1 MEIIHLNG
9 VVTDPLHSLTF
20 SETQYAERVARQ
32 EPLYARCVADL
43 TARPVVFIGTELRE
57 IALWQHMELRREH
70 LGGGRDM
77 RPASILV
84 CPSLNPAREVILH
97 EYKIEWVNGT
107 AESFATDVL
116 AGFTDVAS
124 KGFDILG
131 DPDRRGP
138 YGQVPLVGDIAPKR
152 PNLSTEY
159 LLGEEPHWSDLFQGR
174 AVERNHDKELGT
186 LAMGIL
192 NGHTSNTTIG
202 VSGTAGTGKSTALM
216 RLGLS
221 LSDFGIPVLWVD
233 KNSDASPFTIRQAV
247 RRYTGRVA
255 LLIDDADLYGS
266 QLPSMIQDLVP
277 CRSKFLFV
285 FAVRSSRLSRV
296 ADYLSLHAT
305 GIRLQVHIVP
315 PLTDTDI
322 DMLIEVLGRHN
333 RLGILTGLSH
343 QQRREAFEREAGRQL
358 LVAMIQATSGYRFEE
373 KVGDELETLSGI
385 TRRLYALVCVAS
397 ALRSFLYKDE
407 ILLAIGRDPDNV
419 LYRLD
424 RLVAEHLITANPPQ
438 YRYRARHRVIADLVQ
453 DRLKEMGELRDVL
466 VSLAR
471 AIGSKL
477 NPNDKHSRLRRFITY
492 IINHDVLLNL
502 IEVMDARSFYDELE
516 NLLNYDYHYWL
527 QRGSLEVERGDI
539 RRAERYLSTARSIAP
554 EREYRVDTAYAYM
567 LMKKA
572 TEDPTQTSA
581 AHYLGEGIKELKEV
595 IRTNG
600 KKTPYPY
607 HVLGSQGLAW
617 TRRAQLS
624 GMEKRIFIREL
635 VEFVGD
641 GIRWHPWER
650 SLTSLKQELRR
661 DELLTVTR
669 TGSNR

>member
-1 MEIIHLNG
+1 
-9 VVTDPLHSLTF
+9 
-20 SETQYAERVARQ
+20 
-32 EPLYARCVADL
+32 
-43 TARPVVFIGTELRE
+43 
-57 IALWQHMELRREH
+57 
-70 LGGGRDM
+70 M

-84 CPSLNPAREVILH
+84 CPSLNPAREVILQEH
-97 EYKIEWVNGT
+97 KIEWVNGT

-116 AGFTDVAS
+116 AEFTDVAS

-131 DPDRRGP
+131 DPDSRGSF
-138 YGQVPLVGDIAPKR
+138 GQVPLVGDIAPKR

-174 AVERNHDKELGT
+174 AVERNHDKDLGT

-192 NGHTSNTTIG
+192 NGHTSNTAIG

-221 LSDFGIPVLWVD
+221 LSDYGIAVLWVD
-233 KNSDASPFTIRQAV
+233 KHSNASPFTIRQEV
-247 RRYTGRVA
+247 KRYTGRVA

-266 QLPSMIQDLVP
+266 QLPGMIQDLVP
-277 CRSKFLFV
+277 CQPKFLFV

-296 ADYLSLHAT
+296 EDYLSLHAI
-305 GIRLQVHIVP
+305 GIRLQIHIVP

-343 QQRREAFEREAGRQL
+343 QKRREAFEREAGRQL

-373 KVGDELETLSGI
+373 KIGDEFENLTGI
-385 TRRLYALVCVAS
+385 DRRLYALVSVAS

-407 ILLAIGRDPDNV
+407 ILLAIGHEPDNV
-419 LYRLD
+419 LYRID
-424 RLVAEHLITANPPQ
+424 RLVAAHLITANPPQ

-453 DRLKEMGELRDVL
+453 DKLKEMGELRDVL

-502 IEVMDARSFYDELE
+502 IEVMEARSFYDDLE
-516 NLLNYDYHYWL
+516 NLLNNDYHYWL
-527 QRGSLEVERGDI
+527 QRGSMEVERGDI

-554 EREYRVDTAYAYM
+554 EREYRVDTAYGYM

-572 TEDPTQTSA
+572 TEDPTQTNA
-581 AHYLGEGIKELKEV
+581 AHFLAEGIKELKEV
-595 IRTNG
+595 IRTDG

-607 HVLGSQGLAW
+607 HVLGSQGRTW

-635 VEFVGD
+635 VEYVGD

-650 SLTSLKQELRR
+650 SLTRLKQELRR
-661 DELLTVTR
+661 DELLTVSQPESKR
-669 TGSNR
+669 